1 MKERLDRV
9 ALILAAIALAAALLV
24 GAMVLLDPEL
34 AQGVTARGA
43 RHSFP
48 GTILTDYGIFE
59 QSADV
64 RDTLYVDTVGEYTAA
79 SGVTVD
85 SVLLKD
91 GGVTASLT
99 GDVTGDVTGDL
110 TGNVTGNVT
119 GDVTGTLTGN
129 VTGNVTG
136 DVTGDL
142 TGNVTGDV
150 TGNVTGDVT
159 GTLTGNVTGN
169 VTGDVTGDLTGNV
182 TGDVTGTLTGNVTG
196 NVTGDVTG
204 DLTGDILGSSGTTIY
219 DSVTITGTLDVAGAS
234 LNYGPNNLYPIGY
247 TDSGFQAKWGS
258 DVITSTANVTHGLTT
273 PVVGLCTLAGELV
286 DNEEQ
291 KCSLKIT
298 GSTVSIYVYKE
309 DGSAGDS
316 GVTVYWY
323 LIGLP

>member
-9 ALILAAIALAAALLV
+9 ALILAAVALAAALIV

-34 AQGVTARGA
+34 AQGVTPRGA

-99 GDVTGDVTGDL
+99 GDVTGDLTGDV

-119 GDVTGTLTGN
+119 GTL
-129 VTGNVTG
+129 
-136 DVTGDL
+136 
-142 TGNVTGDV
+142 
-150 TGNVTGDVT
+150 
-159 GTLTGNVTGN
+159 
-169 VTGDVTGDLTGNV
+169 
-182 TGDVTGTLTGNVTG
+182 TG

-204 DLTGDILGSSGTTIY
+204 DLTGDILGSSGTTIH
-219 DSVTITGTLDVAGAS
+219 DNVVITGTLDVAGAS

-273 PVVGLCTLAGELV
+273 HVVGLCTLAGELV

-291 KCSLKIT
+291 KCSVKIT